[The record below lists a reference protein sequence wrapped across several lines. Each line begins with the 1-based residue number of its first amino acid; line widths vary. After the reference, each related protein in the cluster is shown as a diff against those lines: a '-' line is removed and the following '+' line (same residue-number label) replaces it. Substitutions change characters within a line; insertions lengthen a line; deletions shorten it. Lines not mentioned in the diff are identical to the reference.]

1 MEVGT
6 IFTKVLEHCGV
17 FKWDED
23 GQEAIKRY
31 IEDLQQVCMDE
42 EVDYEVC

>member
-1 MEVGT
+1 MEVGV

-31 IEDLQQVCMDE
+31 IKDLQQVCMDE